1 MTGLGAAF
9 SVELLKARRS
19 RVPWGIAAGFSLF
32 PLVGGLFM
40 LILKDPERARQLGLL
55 GAKAQLAAG
64 TADWPTFVALISQ
77 AVAIGGAMLFAFL
90 FAWLFGREF
99 ADRTVRDLVACPT
112 SRSAIV
118 IAKIAVGSVWSGAI
132 VAWVITLALRSGW
145 RSTPSSDCQAGRAK
159 SSCAASRGGRSR
171 SHDDRPAVVHRLLR
185 GGWSGLSPWPRVGR
199 LRDLLRPDFRGPW
212 LGCMV
217 PVVGPRPRL
226 RHGRPRCGGRFC
238 RRRRD
243 RRGHRVTRSLWRHAV
258 VAASG
263 PDRVV
268 TAIAASSGSN
278 PAPGPGPHSGNLS

>member
-1 MTGLGAAF
+1 M
-9 SVELLKARRS
+9 
-19 RVPWGIAAGFSLF
+19 GIAAGFSLF

-132 VAWVITLALRSGW
+132 VAWVITLALVIGLAIDALVGL
-145 RSTPSSDCQAGRAK
+145 P
-159 SSCAASRGGRSR
+159 
-171 SHDDRPAVVHRLLR
+171 
-185 GGWSGLSPWPRVGR
+185 GWSGEVV
-199 LRDLLRPDFRGPW
+199 LRGFA
-212 LGCMV
+212 
-217 PVVGPRPRL
+217 
-226 RHGRPRCGGRFC
+226 GRPQPQ
-238 RRRRD
+238 
-243 RRGHRVTRSLWRHAV
+243 S
-258 VAASG
+258 
-263 PDRVV
+263 
-268 TAIAASSGSN
+268 
-278 PAPGPGPHSGNLS
+278 